1 MLVKPAPF
9 EYLAPTS
16 LEQALRVLGER
27 GDEAKVLAGGQSL
40 LPLLNM
46 RLARPSLLVDLNRV
60 AELAYVEA
68 VDGALRIGAMTRQ
81 RTAER
86 SEAVA
91 THAPLL
97 RDAVRWIGHPA
108 IRTRGTIGGSLAHAD
123 AVAELPCALVA
134 LEGTLVAHRR
144 TVARS
149 IAAADFFQSV
159 FTTALAPDELLVEVR
174 VPVQPPRTGW
184 AFIELARRHGD
195 FAIVGVGA
203 LLTLDARGQIAGARL
218 AYAGAA
224 DRPVRAERAEAA
236 LIGQPPT
243 EATFAAAAQQ
253 AAEMLDPPSDLHGSA
268 DYRRTIA
275 ISLTRRALATAAA
288 RATA

>member
-184 AFIELARRHGD
+184 AFTELARRHGD